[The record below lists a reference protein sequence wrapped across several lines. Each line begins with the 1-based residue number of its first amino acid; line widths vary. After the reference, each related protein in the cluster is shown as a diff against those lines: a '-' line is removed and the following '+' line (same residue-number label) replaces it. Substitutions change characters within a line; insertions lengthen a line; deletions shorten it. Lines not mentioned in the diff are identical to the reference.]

1 MKGRIGKYKDKI
13 VVWGD
18 PNLTAKN
25 EINIDSLEGGE
36 SQTGDSDSM
45 NYYIAKNIDL
55 SKKGSELFYELLN
68 KCNANIPILMGVHKF
83 TSTEKW
89 SEEFFKR
96 VSEYSEKFAGILD
109 YIYEYSV
116 AVVATEENVDSTL
129 KTIISYL
136 NNFRYLYI
144 IPHSSGNMG
153 TDWMEINYSEFR
165 DNNSNN
171 LNGILC
177 FSTPK
182 ILSMANADIGNYGQI
197 LNSSSNETFINP
209 IEEAI
214 YDKEVLNE
222 CFEKVSKEDYNKFID
237 TILKGFGG

>member
-25 EINIDSLEGGE
+25 EINIDSLGGGGE

-55 SKKGSELFYELLN
+55 SKKGMELFYELLN
-68 KCNANIPILMGVHKF
+68 KCNANIPILMGISKF
-83 TSTEKW
+83 TNP
-89 SEEFFKR
+89 EEWMEEVYKR
-96 VSEYSEKFAGILD
+96 VLEYSEKFARISEYTYEVLVAQAALGI
-109 YIYEYSV
+109 IE
-116 AVVATEENVDSTL
+116 DSTL
-129 KTIISYL
+129 KDILIFL
-136 NNFRYLYI
+136 NGYRYLYI
-144 IPHSSGNMG
+144 CPRSSGNIG
-153 TDWMEINYSEFR
+153 IDHMEIGYSTFG
-165 DNNSNN
+165 NNND

-182 ILSMANADIGNYGQI
+182 ILSVADADIRAFGQT

-209 IEEAI
+209 MEEAL
-214 YDKEVLNE
+214 YDKEVLNDG
-222 CFEKVSKEDYNKFID
+222 FEKVSKEDYDKFID